1 MIYFDYAA
9 TTPLAPTVLQ
19 AMLPY
24 LGPEF
29 GNPSSIYQLGQ
40 RARYAVDQSRSG
52 IAGILGIDPAEV
64 TFTSGSTESN
74 NLALSGIL
82 WAARKRGIARPHV
95 VTSAIEHSAILEHTA
110 WLKSVGFA
118 VTLVGCTKD
127 GLIEQQ
133 AVSDAITADTA
144 LISIMY
150 ANNEV
155 GSIQDLPAIGAIAR
169 SRGIPFH
176 TDATQAA
183 GLLPLTMDD
192 LGVDLMSLSAHKFYG
207 PKGVGILAARKSV
220 PIDWQ
225 QHGGGQEGGRRGGT
239 ENVVGIVGF
248 GAALVEAEGLRQSYS
263 EHCRSMR
270 DQLWVKLAS
279 SGSPVAI
286 NGPDFD
292 GPRLANNLNLR
303 LPGIQGETMLVNLD
317 ISDIAASAG
326 SACSVGRNE
335 PSHVLMA
342 MGQSPE
348 QARCAL
354 RLTVGRATSSDETTL
369 AAEAILSSVARF
381 DSINRAGSSIP
392 SAPIPAP

>member
-40 RARYAVDQSRSG
+40 RARYAVDQSRSS

-82 WAARKRGIARPHV
+82 WAARRRGIARPHV

-110 WLKSVGFA
+110 WLESIGFA

-127 GLIEQQ
+127 GLIEPQ

-169 SRGIPFH
+169 SR
-176 TDATQAA
+176 
-183 GLLPLTMDD
+183 
-192 LGVDLMSLSAHKFYG
+192 
-207 PKGVGILAARKSV
+207 
-220 PIDWQ
+220 
-225 QHGGGQEGGRRGGT
+225 
-239 ENVVGIVGF
+239 
-248 GAALVEAEGLRQSYS
+248 
-263 EHCRSMR
+263 
-270 DQLWVKLAS
+270 
-279 SGSPVAI
+279 
-286 NGPDFD
+286 
-292 GPRLANNLNLR
+292 
-303 LPGIQGETMLVNLD
+303 
-317 ISDIAASAG
+317 
-326 SACSVGRNE
+326 
-335 PSHVLMA
+335 
-342 MGQSPE
+342 
-348 QARCAL
+348 
-354 RLTVGRATSSDETTL
+354 
-369 AAEAILSSVARF
+369 
-381 DSINRAGSSIP
+381 
-392 SAPIPAP
+392 